1 MGIAEYFSQQSRAKT
16 GAAEEVFR
24 GPDQEWLITYCKEQ
38 LKKDPVDYFIFGHRH
53 LPIDWELS
61 PNPSAARYINLGDW
75 IRYFSYAVLDGSDL
89 SLRFYTDQHHK
100 LITNRQNG

>member
-1 MGIAEYFSQQSRAKT
+1 
-16 GAAEEVFR
+16 
-24 GPDQEWLITYCKEQ
+24 
-38 LKKDPVDYFIFGHRH
+38 

-61 PNPSAARYINLGDW
+61 PSPSAARYINLGDW